1 MEENK
6 TKLELYFNGNFIY
19 KVNKKNVEKVFNIM
33 KESFMDTTIRGNVVR
48 TFYDR
53 DIGKVKHLIERES
66 YVDIE
71 MNMEGMMEY
80 IKGKCIKIERL
91 KDILIYIYI
100 IIIFKKSEGY
110 TYKYLQELYI
120 YLERRMECGITLKQ
134 IKEYNEKEG
143 EYYNVIKIEDGA
155 EYIWKGSGEIDR
167 YEYEEY
173 EDEKKNI
180 SEGEIKKRND
190 EIEKKKND
198 IVDTI
203 KNELEKIKKEIKNK
217 NDMMRMKYNNDI
229 NNVKGEIEQMKR
241 KIKDIV
247 VNIEESNRKMEEK
260 IKNQREESD
269 TISIMLI
276 EKIEELK
283 NVENGIKNEEFNRM
297 VIRILTEILIIKEKI
312 YEQEKINEMEYDTL
326 SNMSL

>member
-1 MEENK
+1 
-6 TKLELYFNGNFIY
+6 
-19 KVNKKNVEKVFNIM
+19 
-33 KESFMDTTIRGNVVR
+33 
-48 TFYDR
+48 
-53 DIGKVKHLIERES
+53 
-66 YVDIE
+66 
-71 MNMEGMMEY
+71 
-80 IKGKCIKIERL
+80 
-91 KDILIYIYI
+91 
-100 IIIFKKSEGY
+100 
-110 TYKYLQELYI
+110 
-120 YLERRMECGITLKQ
+120 MECGITLKQ

-167 YEYEEY
+167 YEYE
-173 EDEKKNI
+173 DEKKNI

-190 EIEKKKND
+190 EIEKKKNV

-203 KNELEKIKKEIKNK
+203 KNELEKIKKEIKEIKNK

-247 VNIEESNRKMEEK
+247 VNIEESNRKIEEK

-269 TISIMLI
+269 TMSIMIL
-276 EKIEELK
+276 EKMDELK
-283 NVENGIKNEEFNRM
+283 NVENGIKKEEFDRM

-312 YEQEKINEMEYDTL
+312 YEKEKINEMEYDTL

>member
-19 KVNKKNVEKVFNIM
+19 KVNKKNVVKVFNIM
-33 KESFMDTTIRGNVVR
+33 KESFMDTMRGIVVR
-48 TFYDR
+48 TYYDR
-53 DIGKVKHLIERES
+53 DTGKVKHLIERES

-110 TYKYLQELYI
+110 TYKYLQELYV

-167 YEYEEY
+167 YEYE
-173 EDEKKNI
+173 DEKKNI

-190 EIEKKKND
+190 EIEKKKNV

-203 KNELEKIKKEIKNK
+203 KNELEKIKKEIKEIKNK

-247 VNIEESNRKMEEK
+247 VNIEESNRKIEEK

-269 TISIMLI
+269 TMSIMIL
-276 EKIEELK
+276 EKMDELK
-283 NVENGIKNEEFNRM
+283 NVENGIKKEEFDRM

-312 YEQEKINEMEYDTL
+312 YEKEKINEMEYDTL
-326 SNMSL
+326 INMSL

>member
-33 KESFMDTTIRGNVVR
+33 KESFMDTTMRGNVVR
-48 TFYDR
+48 SFYDR
-53 DIGKVKHLIERES
+53 DTGKVKHLIERES

-80 IKGKCIKIERL
+80 IKEKCIKIERL

-120 YLERRMECGITLKQ
+120 YLEKRMDCGITLKQ
-134 IKEYNEKEG
+134 IKEYNENDG

-167 YEYEEY
+167 YEDEECEY
-173 EDEKKNI
+173 EIKNDN
-180 SEGEIKKRND
+180 EGEL
-190 EIEKKKND
+190 KKK
-198 IVDTI
+198 IE
-203 KNELEKIKKEIKNK
+203 ELEKRLN
-217 NDMMRMKYNNDI
+217 
-229 NNVKGEIEQMKR
+229 
-241 KIKDIV
+241 
-247 VNIEESNRKMEEK
+247 NIEEKNKKIENN
-260 IKNQREESD
+260 IKNQRTETD
-269 TISIMLI
+269 FISVILL
-276 EKIEELK
+276 EKIEELTK
-283 NVENGIKNEEFNRM
+283 INKKTIQENDKTMVTKEEFNKM
-297 VIRILTEILIIKEKI
+297 IIRIIAEMLVIKENLNKI
-312 YEQEKINEMEYDTL
+312 ETINETEYDTL

>member
-19 KVNKKNVEKVFNIM
+19 KVNKKNVVKVFNIM
-33 KESFMDTTIRGNVVR
+33 KESFMDTMRGIVVR
-48 TFYDR
+48 TYYDR
-53 DIGKVKHLIERES
+53 DTGKVKHLIERES

-110 TYKYLQELYI
+110 TYKYLQELYV

-167 YEYEEY
+167 YEYE
-173 EDEKKNI
+173 DEKKNI

-190 EIEKKKND
+190 EIEKKKNV

-203 KNELEKIKKEIKNK
+203 KNELEKIKKEIKEIKNK

-247 VNIEESNRKMEEK
+247 VNIEESNRKIEEK

-269 TISIMLI
+269 TMSIMIL
-276 EKIEELK
+276 EKMDELK
-283 NVENGIKNEEFNRM
+283 NVENGIKKEEFDRM

-312 YEQEKINEMEYDTL
+312 YEKEKINEMEYDTL